1 MSRMFNPPHPGATL
15 REDVLPALGLTVTQA
30 AQQLGVT
37 RSALSRVLNE
47 HAAVSPEMALRIEA
61 WLGIE
66 RGGRADVWLAGQ
78 TAYDLWQARQKA
90 PPMSSMRRSKNMP
103 QCESSKRQDAV
114 PGRGRSASTA
124 PTRVVH
130 GVVSRTKALV
140 SSGRCWPNADVSNGT
155 DGHVTLA
162 L

>member
-47 HAAVSPEMALRIEA
+47 HAAISPEMALRIEA

-90 PPMSSMRRSKNMP
+90 PPHVEHAP
-103 QCESSKRQDAV
+103 FEECV
-114 PGRGRSASTA
+114 SA
-124 PTRVVH
+124 
-130 GVVSRTKALV
+130 
-140 SSGRCWPNADVSNGT
+140 
-155 DGHVTLA
+155 
-162 L
+162 